1 MPVQKRATTAVT
13 TGMHPSSGQRNT
25 HFKQLLRRDLCPE
38 LEEALRSE
46 RPEMSESQVSGNVR
60 I

>member
-1 MPVQKRATTAVT
+1 MPCRKGLVT
-13 TGMHPSSGQRNT
+13 TGTRPSSGQRNT